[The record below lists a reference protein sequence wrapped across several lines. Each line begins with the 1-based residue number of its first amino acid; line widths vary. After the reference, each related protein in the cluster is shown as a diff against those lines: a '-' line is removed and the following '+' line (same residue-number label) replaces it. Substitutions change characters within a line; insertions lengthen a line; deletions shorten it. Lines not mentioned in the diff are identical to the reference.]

1 MGSAAMSVVP
11 LSDRRDEESCLK
23 HSDPYQPV
31 VPERNPALNLIGT
44 IAQPP
49 KWEHARKKFNQTIGF
64 LEANGSHGGCRVPK
78 VLRETMDWLYSLI
91 FR

>member
-49 KWEHARKKFNQTIGF
+49 KWEHAPAVPPCGGALVHGHDVRGE
-64 LEANGSHGGCRVPK
+64 EAWLGRDRGWARV
-78 VLRETMDWLYSLI
+78 E
-91 FR
+91 

>member
-1 MGSAAMSVVP
+1 MGSAATSVVP
-11 LSDRRDEESCLK
+11 LSDRRDEESRLK

-49 KWEHARKKFNQTIGF
+49 KLEHARKKFNQTIGF
-64 LEANGSHGGCRVPK
+64 RFLEANG
-78 VLRETMDWLYSLI
+78 WLSCAYNCISI
-91 FR
+91 G